1 MASGTPPHL
10 NAIERTASPAQAAG
24 PAAGP
29 VSCLVVNP
37 RSFSVASGRFAAR
50 AIALANA
57 HGAEVIEA
65 DNPGH
70 FAAGL
75 DDVLARGARRVF
87 VLGGDGTVQGIVDHL
102 ARRVP
107 GSGMPQLLVLGGGRT
122 NLTAAD
128 LHGSDSALKKLETS
142 LIRSARD
149 PAGGFLL
156 EHRHTLVIEQAP
168 APPRHGFFVAGAI
181 VDSLIRRCHH
191 DRATGSGRLRTGTHS
206 TAWTLMKE
214 AIPALRGRA
223 PYVFPELDLELPGLG
238 RLHEPMRLLL
248 ASTLAH
254 ENRMLNPYADRGAG
268 ILRVTAVT
276 AGARGFWR
284 SLPRLVTGRYSEA
297 MDIERGYL
305 SGRCDGF
312 QVRGLD
318 AYTLDGQ
325 SFRADPARP
334 VAVRTGPRFDFLV
347 P

>member
-1 MASGTPPHL
+1 L
-10 NAIERTASPAQAAG
+10 NAIERTTSPAQAANAG
-24 PAAGP
+24 TGP

-37 RSFSVASGRFAAR
+37 RSFAVARSRFVAR
-50 AIALANA
+50 AIALAEA

-65 DNPGH
+65 DHPEH

-87 VLGGDGTVQGIVDHL
+87 VLGGDGTVQAIVDHL
-102 ARRVP
+102 ARRAP
-107 GSGMPQLLVLGGGRT
+107 GSAMPQLLVLGGGRT

-128 LHGSDSALKKLETS
+128 LHGSGLALEKLERA

-149 PAGGFLL
+149 PAGGFEL
-156 EHRHTLVIEQAP
+156 EHRHTLVMEQAP

-191 DRATGSGRLRTGTHS
+191 DRATGSGELRTGTYS

-223 PYVFPELDLELPGLG
+223 PYVFPELDLEVPGLG

-248 ASTLAH
+248 ASTLSH
-254 ENRMLNPYADRGAG
+254 DNRMLNPYADRGAG

-297 MDIERGYL
+297 MDIGRGYL

-312 QVRGLD
+312 LVRGLD

-334 VAVRTGPRFDFLV
+334 VAVRTGPQFDFLV